1 MVITLGTDLLIGLE
15 VGAVKHGLTGRALDP
30 EAFGHRAAGAGI

>member
-15 VGAVKHGLTGRALDP
+15 VGAIEHSLTGRALDP